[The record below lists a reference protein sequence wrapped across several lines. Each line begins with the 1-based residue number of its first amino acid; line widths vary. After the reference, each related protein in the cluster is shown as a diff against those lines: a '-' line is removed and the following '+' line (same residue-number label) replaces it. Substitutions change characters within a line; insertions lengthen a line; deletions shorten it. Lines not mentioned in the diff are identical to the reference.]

1 MDTPIAQ
8 VNKTNKFFELFKKIT
23 KHKFLTAAIIIAVLV
38 ASFFG
43 FRSLK
48 GASAGTAYA
57 TASVTKGTLIV
68 TTTGTGQVD
77 VTKQIEVKSKASGE
91 VLSVKVA
98 GGDQIPAGTVIAQI
112 DTEDAQKTIRD
123 ASLSLE
129 NAQISLAKITE
140 PADEYTIS
148 QSRLELEQAI
158 TDLEDLQDPT
168 DSTELISAQNAVAQA
183 KRDLEQAEDNF
194 EKITLDTAQSLENA
208 YDEGY
213 TAVSNAYLDLPD
225 LMDDAYNVESYEKTN
240 YTDDNIGSYKIIL
253 GDNSTFISSF
263 LSEYESA
270 KKLYDTSFKYF
281 KTVQRSED
289 AETAYQL
296 ISDTYETVKAVGNAL
311 ESARNLLD
319 AIVNEDNYED
329 FVISETVDLLRPI
342 ILDDLPTINKHISA
356 LQSAKDTIDS
366 TNLNSP
372 VDLKNAQDSIDSS
385 KEKLKEKQTALNDIK
400 DGPTETELA
409 TAQLKVKQLQADLD
423 DIIAGSDPLDIRTQE
438 LNVQQK
444 LNDLNDAK
452 LALADYSVS
461 VPFDAI
467 VAEVNINEG
476 DDISSGTSVATAIT
490 NQMIAT
496 VSLNEVDVAKI
507 KAGDKSTLTFD
518 AIEDLTISGKV
529 IEIDTLGTVSQGVVT
544 YSVDIAFDT
553 QDERIKPGM
562 SVSAA
567 IITDAVQDILMVPNS
582 AVKTQGDISYVE
594 VLENID
600 MASAANLSTITTL
613 IQPKQVVVKAG
624 LSNDSE
630 TEVSGDDLKEGDLVI
645 TRTVTT
651 GKTSTTTTKTQ
662 AGGGGPSALG
672 GIFR

>member
-1 MDTPIAQ
+1 MDTPITQ
-8 VNKTNKFFELFKKIT
+8 VIKTNKFFELFKKIT
-23 KHKFLTAAIIIAVLV
+23 KHKFLSAIIIIVVLAV
-38 ASFFG
+38 AFFG
-43 FRSLK
+43 FQSIK
-48 GASAGTAYA
+48 GAATGTAYA
-57 TASVTKGTLIV
+57 TSSVIKGTLIV

-91 VLSVKVA
+91 VLSINVA

-112 DTEDAQKTIRD
+112 DTEDAEKTIRD

-129 NAQISLAKITE
+129 NARISLAKITE
-140 PADEYTIS
+140 PTDEYTIS
-148 QSRLELEQAI
+148 QKRLELEQAI
-158 TDLEDLQDPT
+158 TDLKDIQDPA
-168 DSTELISAQNAVAQA
+168 DSAELISAQNAVAQA

-194 EKITLDTAQSLENA
+194 EKITLDTAQTLEKA

-225 LMDDAYNVESYEKTN
+225 LMDDAYDVESYDKTN

-253 GDNSTFISSF
+253 GESSTFISAF

-270 KKLYDTSFKYF
+270 KKLFDASFKYF

-289 AETAYQL
+289 AEIAYRL
-296 ISDTYETVKAVGNAL
+296 ISDTYDTVKAAGNAL

-329 FVISETVDLLRPI
+329 FVISETVDILRPI
-342 ILDDLPTINKHISA
+342 ILDDLPTINKHIST

-366 TNLNSP
+366 TNLDSP
-372 VDLKNAQDSIDSS
+372 VNLKNAQDSIDSS
-385 KEKLKEKQTALNDIK
+385 KEKLEEKETALIDIK

-423 DIIAGSDPLDIRTQE
+423 DLIAGSDPLDIRTQE

-452 LALADYSVS
+452 LALADYSIS

-467 VAEVNINEG
+467 VADVSIDEG
-476 DDISSGTSVATAIT
+476 DDVSSGTSVATAIT

-507 KAGDKSTLTFD
+507 EVGDKSTLTFD
-518 AIEDLTISGKV
+518 AIEDLSISGKV

-544 YSVDIAFDT
+544 YNVNIAFDT
-553 QDERIKPGM
+553 QDERIKPSM

-567 IITDAVQDILMVPNS
+567 IITDALQDILMVPNS

-600 MASAANLSTITTL
+600 TAGAANLSTITTL
-613 IQPKQVVVKAG
+613 IQPKQVVVEAG

-630 TEVSGDDLKEGDLVI
+630 TEVSGDELKEGDLVI
-645 TRTVTT
+645 TRTVTA
-651 GKTSTTTTKTQ
+651 GKTSTSTTKTQ
-662 AGGGGPSALG
+662 SGGPSALG
-672 GIFR
+672 GMFH